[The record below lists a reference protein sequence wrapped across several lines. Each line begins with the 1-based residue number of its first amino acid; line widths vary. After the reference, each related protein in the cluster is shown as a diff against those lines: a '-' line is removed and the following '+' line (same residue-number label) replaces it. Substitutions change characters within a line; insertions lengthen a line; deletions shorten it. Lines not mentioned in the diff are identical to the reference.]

1 LSRKPASLR
10 RFRVI
15 DCGAQRARGARA
27 APRCEHIGARVR
39 AVQHEARARA
49 SRDSALHSRAGSPI
63 TTETEQPSFRYLCS
77 KGVSVMAKKAKKKAT
92 KKAGRKKATKK
103 TARRKK

>member
-1 LSRKPASLR
+1 LR

-15 DCGAQRARGARA
+15 VVCVQRTRA
-27 APRCEHIGARVR
+27 ARDDANLQRITQHAHTLRRTSPRRTT
-39 AVQHEARARA
+39 
-49 SRDSALHSRAGSPI
+49 RDSSLHSGTGSPI

>member
-1 LSRKPASLR
+1 LR

-15 DCGAQRARGARA
+15 IRRAS
-27 APRCEHIGARVR
+27 RVR
-39 AVQHEARARA
+39 GVRRRACAWRIAKHARA
-49 SRDSALHSRAGSPI
+49 SLREACASVSRHSALHSGAGSPI
-63 TTETEQPSFRYLCS
+63 TTETEQPSFRDLCS

>member
-1 LSRKPASLR
+1 MIA
-10 RFRVI
+10 V
-15 DCGAQRARGARA
+15 ARA
-27 APRCEHIGARVR
+27 ARRRNAHR
-39 AVQHEARARA
+39 AASRALRDASRDASRDARARV
-49 SRDSALHSRAGSPI
+49 SRDSALHSGARSPI
-63 TTETEQPSFRYLCS
+63 TTETEQPSFRDLCS